1 MTETFTRLRTMLF
14 LLRAHRLLLAAAIGS
29 GALNQVLT
37 IAGAAVGAY
46 LVGLVATGAGTDRL
60 MPWFWLLVVLIP
72 LRAITPWLD
81 NTLSHT
87 MAFRAL
93 ADTRTRV
100 HAAFERLAPAGLA
113 GRRSGDLGTAMVAD
127 VEALEVFFAHT
138 LSPLVV
144 AVVVPFSTLV
154 ALGLVHPVLPLV
166 VLPIL
171 IAVASVP
178 MWLARRAR
186 NQGDGVKGAVAEVAA
201 ETVDAVQGLRELA
214 VFGATG
220 RQRDR
225 IASAVGRLR
234 GVQRSHAGRG
244 GVEKAAID
252 TLVTAGVV
260 AVLATTAVLT
270 ADGRM
275 DAALFPVAVVL
286 AAFSFTPVT
295 VVAEVAKDLNLAA
308 AAAARVA
315 ALLALPSPVPFV
327 DGPAP
332 ALAGTGVAFR
342 DVAFRYGEG
351 LPLAVSGLDFDI
363 PSGTSV
369 ALVGHSGAGKSTTAH
384 LLLRF
389 QDPVQGVVSIGGV
402 DLRDLPLER
411 LRELVAFVPQDP
423 YLFHGSIAANLRLAR
438 PAATDADLERAA
450 RAAGAHDFVTG
461 LPDGYD
467 TTVGE
472 RGTRLSGGQR
482 QRIALARALLT
493 DAPVL
498 VLDEP
503 VSNLDAETERV
514 LADAMSGI
522 IAGRTT
528 LIIAHR
534 LSTIRTADR
543 VVVLSGGQVAESGTH
558 DALLAADGAYA
569 RLVDAQLSAR
579 AG

>member
-1 MTETFTRLRTMLF
+1 MTETVKRLRTMLF
-14 LLRAHRLLLAAAIGS
+14 LLRAHRLLLASAIGS
-29 GALNQVLT
+29 GALNQLLT

-46 LVGLVATGAGTDRL
+46 LVGLVATGAGADTL

-144 AVVVPFSTLV
+144 AVTVPFSTLV
-154 ALGLVHPVLPLV
+154 ALGLIHPVLPLV
-166 VLPIL
+166 VLPVL
-171 IAVASVP
+171 LAVATVP

-186 NQGDGVKGAVAEVAA
+186 TQGDAVKAAAADVAA

-220 RQRDR
+220 RQQNR
-225 IASAVGRLR
+225 IAAAVARLR
-234 GVQRSHAGRG
+234 AVQRSHAGRG

-252 TLVTAGVV
+252 TLVTAGTL
-260 AVLATTAVLT
+260 AVLATTALLT

-275 DAALFPVAVVL
+275 NPALFPVAVVL

-295 VVAEVAKDLNLAA
+295 TVAEVAKDLNLAA

-315 ALLALPSPVPFV
+315 ELLALPSPVLSVTTAP
-327 DGPAP
+327 PAV
-332 ALAGTGVAFR
+332 TGAAVAFR
-342 DVAFRYGEG
+342 DVAFRYGDD
-351 LPLAVSGLDFDI
+351 LPYALSSLDLDI
-363 PSGTSV
+363 PSGGSV

-389 QDPVQGVVSIGGV
+389 QDPSRGVVSIGGV

-423 YLFHGSIAANLRLAR
+423 YLFHGTITENLRLAR
-438 PAATDADLERAA
+438 PDATVAELEAAA
-450 RAAGAHDFVTG
+450 RAAGAHEFVMG
-461 LPDGYD
+461 LAEGYE

-514 LADAMSGI
+514 LAEAMSGI

-543 VVVLSGGQVAESGTH
+543 VAVLSNGRLTETGTH
-558 DALLAADGAYA
+558 EELLATNGPY
-569 RLVDAQLSAR
+569 AQLISAQL
-579 AG
+579 AVH

>member
-1 MTETFTRLRTMLF
+1 MIETITRLRTMLF
-14 LLRAHRLLLAAAIGS
+14 LLRAHRLLLAAAIVS
-29 GALNQVLT
+29 GALNQLLT
-37 IAGAAVGAY
+37 IGGAAVGAH
-46 LVGLVATGAGTDRL
+46 LAGLAVTGAGSDRL
-60 MPWFWLLVVLIP
+60 MPWFWLLMVLIP

-113 GRRSGDLGTAMVAD
+113 GRRSGDLGTTVVAD

-144 AVVVPFSTLV
+144 AVTVPFSTLV
-154 ALGLVHPVLPLV
+154 VLGFVHPVLPLV
-166 VLPIL
+166 VLPVL
-171 IAVASVP
+171 IAVATVP

-186 NQGDGVKGAVAEVAA
+186 AQGDAVKAAAADVAA

-214 VFGATG
+214 VFDATA
-220 RQRDR
+220 RQHGR
-225 IASAVGRLR
+225 IAAAVTRLR
-234 GVQRSHAGRG
+234 SVQSAHARRAGA
-244 GVEKAAID
+244 EKAAID
-252 TLVTAGVV
+252 TLVTAGTL
-260 AVLATTAVLT
+260 AVLAATAVLT
-270 ADGRM
+270 AGGRM
-275 DAALFPVAVVL
+275 NPALFPVAVVL

-315 ALLALPSPVPFV
+315 ALLALPSPVPSV
-327 DGPAP
+327 TA
-332 ALAGTGVAFR
+332 AGAVPVGAAVTFR

-351 LPLAVSGLDFDI
+351 LPLAVSGLDLDI

-389 QDPVQGVVSIGGV
+389 QDPEQGVVSIGGA
-402 DLRDLPLER
+402 DLRDLPLDR

-423 YLFHGSIAANLRLAR
+423 YLFHGTIAANLRLAR
-438 PAATDADLERAA
+438 PAATSADLEEAA
-450 RAAGAHDFVTG
+450 RAAGAHEFITG

-482 QRIALARALLT
+482 QRVALARALLT

-514 LADAMSGI
+514 LAAAMSGI

-543 VVVLSGGQVAESGTH
+543 VAVLDNGRLIETGTH
-558 DALLAADGAYA
+558 DDLLAVNGPYA
-569 RLVDAQLSAR
+569 RLVTAQLS
-579 AG
+579 